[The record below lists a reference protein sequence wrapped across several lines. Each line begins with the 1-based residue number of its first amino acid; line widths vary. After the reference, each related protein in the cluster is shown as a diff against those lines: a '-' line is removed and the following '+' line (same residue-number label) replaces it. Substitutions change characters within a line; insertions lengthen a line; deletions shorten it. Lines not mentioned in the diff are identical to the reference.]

1 MKEGKKLSVKERLLP
16 LLRER
21 GDYLSGEEAAGLLGV
36 SRNAVWKAVSAL
48 KADGYQIEAVTNRG
62 YKLIDSGDVL
72 SAAEIEK
79 HLGSLSERLNI
90 EVKSTVTSTNILLKE
105 KAASGAPEGTVLAA
119 AEQTAGRG
127 RFTRRFFSPSDSGVY
142 FSILLRPKLSAE
154 NAALITTAAA
164 VAVAEAAEEL
174 CGIKAEIKWVND
186 VLIEG
191 RKICG
196 ILTEASLNLESGELD
211 YAVLGIGLNVYE
223 PVGGFPQEIANTAG
237 PIFKER
243 GAGFRSR
250 ITAAVLE
257 RFFKYYDSLSERLF
271 LKAYRERCIVIGK
284 KITVLSGGGSRP
296 ALALGVDDSCRLNVK
311 YPDDSEDLLSSG
323 EISVRLS

>member
-1 MKEGKKLSVKERLLP
+1 MSVRERLLP
-16 LLRER
+16 LLREH
-21 GDYLSGEEAAGLLGV
+21 GDYLSGEEAARLLGV

-48 KADGYQIEAVTNRG
+48 KEDGYQIEAVTNRG

-79 HLGSLSERLNI
+79 HLGALSERLNI
-90 EVKSTVTSTNILLKE
+90 EVKSTVTSTNILMKE

-119 AEQTAGRG
+119 TEQTAGRG

-142 FSILLRPKLSAE
+142 FSVLLRPKLSAE

-174 CGIKAEIKWVND
+174 CGRKTGIKWVND

-211 YAVLGIGLNVYE
+211 YAILGIGLNVYE
-223 PVGGFPQEIANTAG
+223 PVGGFPQEIANIAG
-237 PIFKER
+237 SIFKER
-243 GAGFRSR
+243 GTGLRSK

-257 RFFKYYDSLSERLF
+257 RFFKYYDSLGERLF
-271 LKAYRERCIVIGK
+271 LKSYRERCIVIGK
-284 KITVLSGGGSRP
+284 QITVLSGSGSRP
-296 ALALGVDDSCRLNVK
+296 ALALGVDDNCRLIVK
-311 YPDDSEDLLSSG
+311 YPDGSEDCLSSG
-323 EISVRLS
+323 EISVRLSKNNN